1 MATTSSLSSLS
12 SSSIRFTVTDG
23 ADIVAGGY
31 PLPRTW
37 GTQEEAAEAMRD
49 MCWSPRRFA
58 GPFRVEPVRVESSK
72 WGTTLSVE
80 RVTL

>member
-49 MCWSPRRFA
+49 MC
-58 GPFRVEPVRVESSK
+58 
-72 WGTTLSVE
+72 
-80 RVTL
+80 